1 MGKSNRK
8 KNLKVS
14 VLITNYNN
22 EKYILECINS
32 VKQQSYKNIEI
43 LVNDDNSVD
52 NSIEILKKLNNVKL
66 IENKTVTKFYS
77 VNHLLALKNLVKKST
92 GEIIF
97 FLDGDDY
104 FHLKKIE
111 KIVNF
116 FESNDDCKI
125 VFDYPIYVY
134 GNKYVFEKKK
144 LKVFKSYWPYIH
156 PTSCISMR
164 KNVVNDLFNSISF
177 GDYNNTWMDFRTCI
191 YSNYILKNFIILED
205 NLTYYRQTNTH
216 YSSNYKK
223 YTISWWRK
231 RLEAHEFFFD
241 FARRNNIKIK
251 KNLDVLV
258 TKLINVF
265 L

>member
-1 MGKSNRK
+1 M
-8 KNLKVS
+8 KVS

-43 LVNDDNSVD
+43 IVNDDNSAD

-77 VNHLLALKNLVKKST
+77 VNHLLALKNLVKEST

-116 FESNDDCKI
+116 FKLNDDCKI
-125 VFDYPIYVY
+125 IFDYPIHVY
-134 GNKYVFEKKK
+134 GNKYIFKKK
-144 LKVFKSYWPYIH
+144 KV
-156 PTSCISMR
+156 
-164 KNVVNDLFNSISF
+164 
-177 GDYNNTWMDFRTCI
+177 
-191 YSNYILKNFIILED
+191 
-205 NLTYYRQTNTH
+205 
-216 YSSNYKK
+216 
-223 YTISWWRK
+223 
-231 RLEAHEFFFD
+231 
-241 FARRNNIKIK
+241 
-251 KNLDVLV
+251 
-258 TKLINVF
+258 
-265 L
+265 